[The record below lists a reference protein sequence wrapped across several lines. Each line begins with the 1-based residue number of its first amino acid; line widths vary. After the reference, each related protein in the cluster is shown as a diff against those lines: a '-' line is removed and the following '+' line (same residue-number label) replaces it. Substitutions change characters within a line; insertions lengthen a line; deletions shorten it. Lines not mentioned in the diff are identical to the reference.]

1 MRIHFLVAKNFLQLF
16 LFSLIA
22 IVFEFK
28 FVESKLLQK
37 PIHSFFRSLHGVSI
51 KACFDHL
58 FGVLTT
64 FWAYKYIFDLITFD
78 IFFRQTRI
86 AVQTVAIG
94 TFHDSLHGNIITYN
108 AFSDDVY

>member
-1 MRIHFLVAKNFLQLF
+1 M
-16 LFSLIA
+16 
-22 IVFEFK
+22 FEFE
-28 FVESKLLQK
+28 FVKSKLLQK

-64 FWAYKYIFDLITFD
+64 FWANKNIFDLIALD

-86 AVQTVAIG
+86 AV
-94 TFHDSLHGNIITYN
+94 
-108 AFSDDVY
+108 